1 MWEQDKKFWKFLWS
15 LSLPQKIKTFLWRV
29 CIGILPTNGF
39 LWHRHMRKD
48 GVCPCCTQD
57 VESYIAAND
66 VWLES
71 NLLVHKWDCSLHCF
85 FDLMV
90 YSRHHFNL
98 EELKLFCRIAYSLWG
113 QRNSLV
119 HEGKVLN
126 PIAVVYRA
134 RYLLFDYNNAFRGPG
149 AWRWC

>member
-1 MWEQDKKFWKFLWS
+1 
-15 LSLPQKIKTFLWRV
+15 
-29 CIGILPTNGF
+29 
-39 LWHRHMRKD
+39 MRKD

-71 NLLVHKWDCSLHCF
+71 NLLVHKWDRSLHCF

-90 YSRHHFNL
+90 YSRNHL
-98 EELKLFCRIAYSLWG
+98 GIEDLKFFCCIAYFIWG
-113 QRNSLV
+113 QRNSWV

-126 PIAVVYRA
+126 PVAVVSHVR
-134 RYLLFDYNNAFRGPG
+134 RLLTNNNNAYQ
-149 AWRWC
+149 